1 VTKLRPA
8 YAMRGIAPQGPG
20 ISRTM
25 RVGEVANRSGGKS
38 GIIGR
43 ERVIEILCNQLRI
56 VAVFSSI
63 ECGRSRH
70 SSFHFPFAF
79 SSNRAHDHL
88 HW

>member
-43 ERVIEILCNQLRI
+43 ERVMRARHEVTLRQG
-56 VAVFSSI
+56 VARLS
-63 ECGRSRH
+63 
-70 SSFHFPFAF
+70 
-79 SSNRAHDHL
+79 
-88 HW
+88 